1 MLSVLSLAYL
11 EVGTVNLC
19 VSSRTKATLEITLFN
34 CGWDAVDSK
43 KWEGPTEI
51 RAQASA
57 AYCPKATVQPSLSRD
72 PQIQVSQP

>member
-11 EVGTVNLC
+11 EVETVNLC
-19 VSSRTKATLEITLFN
+19 VSSRTKATLEIMLFN

-43 KWEGPTEI
+43 KWEGPAEI
-51 RAQASA
+51 GLRPLLPTV
-57 AYCPKATVQPSLSRD
+57 PKATIQPSLSRD